1 MSKNLDVSLTLRLT
15 GQSEF
20 AAGFRRNADML
31 SRLGHV
37 AQQQVSNFNQFGN
50 ASRRALSGSINLARS
65 LHSELNGLSEISKLV
80 ATLGGLSLAGGVF
93 RSNLNFER
101 DVLEM
106 KQNAQMTMAEA
117 KEMRQLAID
126 VADGALQTPQDV
138 LSAAKAFARA
148 GEQFDDIRIKTI
160 EAARAATVFRSTA
173 EEIANMDFDITDKLK
188 VDPKRLK
195 DVHNML
201 YYHGNAG
208 RFEAPKMAQ
217 FAPEL
222 FNAVANIGVG
232 GERGLNFTGALT
244 QVLMK
249 SASIN
254 EPGKVKTLMEQGLSH
269 ITDGSYV
276 KNLKKTTGIDVK
288 KYAPG
293 GKFYGEGGVDGLLDL
308 ADAMKAKGLNDPFK
322 LNAAGFKDTETVKFW
337 RSLMQYSD
345 QIRTEMKRG
354 EAAAKSDQI
363 SVDLTEMKEANFGK
377 IKAAEIKAEKLKLSE
392 EAVNA
397 TTKGA
402 DLAQWAGENPVKAV
416 VAGVVATIVGKWAW
430 GKGLPRMIEWTDK
443 KLTRVPSEIPPRPSL
458 KINTAGAPVNTA
470 EIQAWE
476 RQFGKSAEHT
486 KPGAMGGVGG
496 KLNAAA
502 AIGLASYDAWQISH
516 DEQLSQRE
524 KNISYSGVAG
534 GTAGSLAG
542 GWGGAAAGAALGTA
556 LLPGIGTVI
565 GSLLGGLAGSLLG
578 GYAGDKAG
586 YAAGEILNKEEPTKR
601 PNAALLGDHG
611 RQHMSFAS
619 QEAITSAKQAEHL
632 NGFAAKIQAATE
644 VFNKPLE
651 VRLVGELRMD
661 GNQIVAYVNSQNHII
676 SRRN

>member
-1 MSKNLDVSLTLRLT
+1 MSKNPEVALTLKLN
-15 GQSEF
+15 GQSEVS
-20 AAGFRRNADML
+20 AGIRQQAEL
-31 SRLGHV
+31 VSRLGQSV
-37 AQQQVSNFNQFGN
+37 RQQTNHFNQFGS
-50 ASRRALSGSINLARS
+50 AARRALSGSINLVRS

-80 ATLGGLSLAGGVF
+80 ATLGGLSIARDVF

-101 DVLEM
+101 DVIEM
-106 KQNAQMTMAEA
+106 KQNAQMTMSQA
-117 KEMRQLAID
+117 KEIRQLSID
-126 VADGALQTPQDV
+126 AAEGTLQTPQEV

-148 GEQFDDIRIKTI
+148 GETFEDIKVKTI

-276 KNLKKTTGIDVK
+276 KNLKKATGINVK

-308 ADAMKAKGLNDPFK
+308 ADAMKKKGLNDPFK

-345 QIRTEMKRG
+345 QIRAEMKKG
-354 EAAAKSDQI
+354 ESAAKNDQI
-363 SVDLTEMKEANFGK
+363 AVDIAEMKEANFGK
-377 IKAAEIKAEKLKLSE
+377 IKAAEISVEKLKLSDD
-392 EAVNA
+392 AVKA
-397 TTKGA
+397 TSKTA
-402 DLAQWAGENPVKAV
+402 DLAKWAGENPGKAAA
-416 VAGVVATIVGKWAW
+416 AGIAATIAGKWAW
-430 GKGLPRMIEWTDK
+430 GKGLPRMMEWLGKSFTSSA
-443 KLTRVPSEIPPRPSL
+443 REIPPRPPM
-458 KINTAGAPVNTA
+458 KVNTAGAPVNRA
-470 EIQAWE
+470 EMQEWE
-476 RQFGKSAEHT
+476 RLYGKAASQA
-486 KPGAMGGVGG
+486 KPSLVKGAGRV
-496 KLNAAA
+496 LSAA
-502 AIGLASYDAWQISH
+502 AIGYAGYEAWQIAH
-516 DEQLSQRE
+516 DEQLTQRQ
-524 KNISYSGVAG
+524 KNIAYSGVAG
-534 GTAGSLAG
+534 GAAGGLAG
-542 GWGGAAAGAALGTA
+542 GWGGAAAGAAIGTA

-565 GSLLGGLAGSLLG
+565 GGLLGGLGGGLLG
-578 GYAGDKAG
+578 GYFGDKAG
-586 YAAGEILNKEEPTKR
+586 SAAGEAMNKDTTVRNDYSSLLGPYAGPKMS
-601 PNAALLGDHG
+601 NAA
-611 RQHMSFAS
+611 
-619 QEAITSAKQAEHL
+619 QEAMASTKDAELL
-632 NGFAAKIQAATE
+632 NGFASKMQAATE
-644 VFNKPLE
+644 ALNKPLRVE
-651 VRLVGELRMD
+651 GELRMD
-661 GNQIVAYVNSQNHII
+661 GSQIVAFVHSQN
-676 SRRN
+676 SLVFRRG